1 MWLCSTA
8 IHKPHCTESPAR
20 LEWCY
25 RRHHH
30 AYYITREQNTGK
42 TVSTVHSLKKGKG
55 RSVLSSHPSLYSRGQ
70 VENWQNGATKP
81 GLVFKTTAFEVLVFV
96 ISFIAKGLPSGI
108 FAVLLRFV
116 CTRWSH
122 SKQIECPHHFT
133 NYSLLEK
140 KINFLFPCCLL
151 VQISMLMT
159 SEYPTVHSDE
169 YVTSFCLC
177 WGLEEPRKKARFSN
191 CTNCTI
197 CVSNINSRN
206 S

>member
-116 CTRWSH
+116 CTRWSQQADRMPSSFH
-122 SKQIECPHHFT
+122 KLFSTGKEDQLFI
-133 NYSLLEK
+133 SLLPPGADFNVNDFRVPDSAFWWIRNK
-140 KINFLFPCCLL
+140 FLFVLGVGGAKKKGKIL
-151 VQISMLMT
+151 QLHKLH
-159 SEYPTVHSDE
+159 Y
-169 YVTSFCLC
+169 LC
-177 WGLEEPRKKARFSN
+177 FQH
-191 CTNCTI
+191 
-197 CVSNINSRN
+197 
-206 S
+206 

>member
-30 AYYITREQNTGK
+30 AYYITREQNIGK
-42 TVSTVHSLKKGKG
+42 TVFTVYSLKKGKG
-55 RSVLSSHPSLYSRGQ
+55 RSVSSSHPSLYARGQ

-81 GLVFKTTAFEVLVFV
+81 GLVFKTTAFEVLIFV
-96 ISFIAKGLPSGI
+96 ISCITKWLPSGI

-116 CTRWSH
+116 CTRWSQQADRMP
-122 SKQIECPHHFT
+122 SNHFT

-140 KINFLFPCCLL
+140 KIKLFFFPVASWWRFHVNDFRVPDSAFWWTHNMFLFVCVGGGAKKKGKILQL
-151 VQISMLMT
+151 HKLH
-159 SEYPTVHSDE
+159 Y
-169 YVTSFCLC
+169 LC
-177 WGLEEPRKKARFSN
+177 FQH
-191 CTNCTI
+191 
-197 CVSNINSRN
+197 
-206 S
+206 